1 MLCDLVPNDTP
12 GTGYNYEEFFAT
24 WNLFHSVVAP
34 QVGVEWSCRPI
45 HLLPRTKREVSQ
57 WQGGQAE
64 QKSHVHANPCTP
76 FPKRE
81 TFGTTPSPLHR
92 LLSCLDLP
100 CSGSAQ
106 KAVLIFYCL
115 DVLARWNKGIF
126 GTGHHQDLM
135 VGHLVGTCAMDAAFL
150 LFARAG
156 DDDLSSCSSRICC
169 CC

>member
-1 MLCDLVPNDTP
+1 MESIPQCCGPASRGRVELQTHSPAPKDQ
-12 GTGYNYEEFFAT
+12 TGGFIMA
-24 WNLFHSVVAP
+24 
-34 QVGVEWSCRPI
+34 
-45 HLLPRTKREVSQ
+45 
-57 WQGGQAE
+57 GGQAE

-92 LLSCLDLP
+92 LLSCLDLT
-100 CSGSAQ
+100 CSGSEQ

-135 VGHLVGTCAMDAAFL
+135 VGQLVGTCAMDAAFL